1 MKASTILVVERN
13 DTLRKKLKQVLLQ
26 DGYHSIESSNTTE
39 ALGIIQHRVIHLVIL
54 GSLEGGRD
62 RFQIAQEIRQRNSA
76 IPLILITHD
85 STEEIAIA
93 AIKFGISDYFKQPV
107 SFEEFAES
115 VRQCLPGASSH
126 PSFGTQGTPRQH
138 LFDAEK
144 FIGDCL
150 PMREIKTYIRK
161 VARTDSNVLITGET
175 GTGKELTAELIH
187 KNSPR
192 NKHPFVCINCT
203 AIPDSLLES
212 ELFGCERG
220 AFTGAD
226 TLREGKLKQAE
237 GGTVFLD
244 EIGDMSIYHQ
254 AKILRVIE
262 SKQVQRLGGKGN
274 IPLNIRIIAA
284 TNKNLEQMVS
294 EGTFRKDLYYRLNVA
309 NIHLPP
315 LKQRRDD
322 IPVLLD
328 HYVRELNNRFG
339 HTIKGFSA
347 HALKF
352 FHSYDWPGNIREL
365 KNLLESIMVNTDA
378 GWISFQDL
386 PESFRSRII
395 DTKISSE
402 DEKDRLLAILLSTN
416 WNKAEAARKLHWSRM
431 TLYRKIERYQIIKND
446 IHH

>member
-26 DGYHSIESSNTTE
+26 DGYHCIESSNTTE

-62 RFQIAQEIRQRNSA
+62 SFPIAQEIRQRNSA

-93 AIKFGISDYFKQPV
+93 ATKLGISDYLKQPV
-107 SFEEFAES
+107 SFEEFAAN

-126 PSFGTQGTPRQH
+126 TSFGTQGTTRQH

-254 AKILRVIE
+254 AKIMRVIE

-284 TNKNLEQMVS
+284 TNKNLERMVS

-339 HTIKGFSA
+339 RTIKGFSA

-365 KNLLESIMVNTDA
+365 KNLLESIMVNTDS

-395 DTKISSE
+395 DTKTSSA

-416 WNKAEAARKLHWSRM
+416 WNKAEAARKLNWSRM
-431 TLYRKIERYQIIKND
+431 TLYRKIGRYQIIRND
-446 IHH
+446 TPH